1 MKEYLLVGLGGA
13 LGAISRFAV
22 SRALPEVVFEHFPA
36 QIFLINAVGC
46 LMMGCVAELLE
57 KLLELYLIAQASTIK
72 LFLATG
78 FLGGFTTFSSFTLE
92 FGNLVAKNLDLL
104 AILYVVL
111 SVCTA
116 ILGFVIGSKIT
127 HLLISHLF
135 P

>member
-57 KLLELYLIAQASTIK
+57 KLLE
-72 LFLATG
+72 
-78 FLGGFTTFSSFTLE
+78 
-92 FGNLVAKNLDLL
+92 
-104 AILYVVL
+104 
-111 SVCTA
+111 
-116 ILGFVIGSKIT
+116 
-127 HLLISHLF
+127 
-135 P
+135 